1 MIIPVL
7 ALQAAITATV
17 VPRTLESETLD
28 GYDLHCTVADAAWKT
43 YQVELAQRGGRAFK
57 AAGGD
62 GAQQIF
68 RTAIYSRVI
77 ADQTGKLNGMGRF
90 EKLIEKPG
98 YGYSS
103 GPVELAGNSNRV
115 SIRLAEVSAH
125 QFAITIVQAGGPLS
139 SPYAGFCNVKAIPQ
153 LPLSQAEVGAHLRDP
168 WRIP

>member
-1 MIIPVL
+1 MIIPML

-28 GYDLHCTVADAAWKT
+28 GYDLRCTVADDTWKT
-43 YQVELAQRGGRAFK
+43 YDVELAQRGGRAFDSE
-57 AAGGD
+57 GD
-62 GAQQIF
+62 EGREQIF
-68 RTAIYSRVI
+68 RTPIYSRVI
-77 ADQTGKLNGMGRF
+77 ADQTGELKGLGGF

-103 GPVELAGNSNRV
+103 GPVEFAGDNNRA

-125 QFAITIVQAGGPLS
+125 RFAITIVQVGGS
-139 SPYAGFCNVKAIPQ
+139 SSKPYAGFCSVKIIPQ
-153 LPLSQAEVGAHLRDP
+153 KPLTKAEAGAHLRDP